1 MHGACAKLAPA
12 VVMVLVHMHFAR
24 ALISPPPTAS
34 LSWNQ
39 PVLLRSRPGV
49 WSEAGY
55 SSCVGWKHQRL
66 RRRRRCGNVR
76 QRQRTRAP
84 ALAMLFEKRP
94 EERALGDVLI
104 PEDASGG
111 AGGGG
116 GGGDDNAIG
125 VSVEPPGFLKRVFS
139 VPKNVRRTAAAGD
152 VVVPVIGARDG
163 WGGIR
168 QASTNQ
174 GIYPGVEYR
183 ILEVSVF
190 PTTSTPPTGG
200 GSTTSS
206 DSAAA
211 VASYS
216 SSSPQPEQQPE
227 QQEQQPDLDS
237 EPTAVLASARDAPPD
252 SFDDGSLVFT
262 MRPIYPLV
270 ARLERGDWPV
280 RVPAREFPVM
290 LTPFSYNAAT
300 AWAAFTTSL
309 SLLSVGFVLS
319 QALTLS
325 VINSHSMEPTLQVG
339 DVVLVEKVSRSF
351 LVKPNDIVYFRPPPV
366 LQDIVSRAGGTLSP
380 TDLFVKRVA
389 ALPGDTVTVSADGSV
404 DVRAAAGGGGG
415 GSTRLP
421 KGTNRADSGGGAA
434 GGEFDNNLGS
444 GVAGQEGSPAA
455 AAAAA
460 AGGGAPA
467 EGKVAL
473 PDSVLQR
480 IARLD
485 EKVLPPG
492 SVFVLGDNPAASM
505 DSRVWGQLDKGEIVG
520 HALLRVFPPRS
531 FGLLQ

>member
-1 MHGACAKLAPA
+1 MYRACAKLVPA
-12 VVMVLVHMHFAR
+12 ALMVLAHMHFAR
-24 ALISPPPTAS
+24 ALISPRPTAS

-39 PVLLRSRPGV
+39 PVLRGRPGV

-55 SSCVGWKHQRL
+55 GSSSWNHQRL
-66 RRRRRCGNVR
+66 RRRRRCGNFH

-104 PEDASGG
+104 PEDAPGG

-116 GGGDDNAIG
+116 GDDAIG

-139 VPKNVRRTAAAGD
+139 VPKNVRRTVAAGD

-168 QASTNQ
+168 QASSILRLADQ

-190 PTTSTPPTGG
+190 PTTPTPPTGDS
-200 GSTTSS
+200 STLSS

-211 VASYS
+211 VAPYS
-216 SSSPQPEQQPE
+216 SSPPPLQQQQQP
-227 QQEQQPDLDS
+227 EQQPDLDA

-351 LVKPNDIVYFRPPPV
+351 VVRPNDIVYFRPPPV

-380 TDLFVKRVA
+380 SDLFVKRVA
-389 ALPGDTVTVSADGSV
+389 ALSGDAVTVRADGSV

-415 GSTRLP
+415 GGGNTRLP
-421 KGTNRADSGGGAA
+421 KGTNRADNGGGAA
-434 GGEFDNNLGS
+434 GGDSDIILGD
-444 GVAGQEGSPAA
+444 GVAGQEGSAA
-455 AAAAA
+455 AVAAAK
-460 AGGGAPA
+460 GGALA
-467 EGKVAL
+467 EEKVAL

-485 EKVLPPG
+485 EKVLPSG

>member
-1 MHGACAKLAPA
+1 MYGACAKLVPA
-12 VVMVLVHMHFAR
+12 ALMVLAHMHFAR
-24 ALISPPPTAS
+24 ALISPRPTAS
-34 LSWNQ
+34 LSWDQ
-39 PVLLRSRPGV
+39 PVLRGRPSV
-49 WSEAGY
+49 WSEDGY
-55 SSCVGWKHQRL
+55 GSSSWKHQRM
-66 RRRRRCGNVR
+66 RRGRRCGNFH

-104 PEDASGG
+104 PEDSSGG
-111 AGGGG
+111 AGGGS
-116 GGGDDNAIG
+116 GDDAIG

-168 QASTNQ
+168 QRLADQ

-183 ILEVSVF
+183 I
-190 PTTSTPPTGG
+190 
-200 GSTTSS
+200 
-206 DSAAA
+206 
-211 VASYS
+211 
-216 SSSPQPEQQPE
+216 
-227 QQEQQPDLDS
+227 
-237 EPTAVLASARDAPPD
+237 
-252 SFDDGSLVFT
+252 
-262 MRPIYPLV
+262 
-270 ARLERGDWPV
+270 LERGDWPV

-366 LQDIVSRAGGTLSP
+366 LQDIVSRAGGSLSP
-380 TDLFVKRVA
+380 SDLFVKRVA
-389 ALPGDTVTVSADGSV
+389 ALSGDTVTVGADGRV

-415 GSTRLP
+415 NTRLP
-421 KGTNRADSGGGAA
+421 KGTNRADNGGGAA
-434 GGEFDNNLGS
+434 GGDSDSILGD
-444 GVAGQEGSPAA
+444 GVAGQEGSAA
-455 AAAAA
+455 AVAAAK
-460 AGGGAPA
+460 GGALA
-467 EGKVAL
+467 EEKVAL

-485 EKVLPPG
+485 EKVLPSG

>member
-1 MHGACAKLAPA
+1 MYGACAKLVPA
-12 VVMVLVHMHFAR
+12 TLMVLAHMHFAR
-24 ALISPPPTAS
+24 ALISPRPTAS
-34 LSWNQ
+34 LSWDQ
-39 PVLLRSRPGV
+39 PVLRGRPGV
-49 WSEAGY
+49 WSEDGY
-55 SSCVGWKHQRL
+55 GSSSWKHQRM
-66 RRRRRCGNVR
+66 RRRRRCGNFH

-84 ALAMLFEKRP
+84 PLAMLFEKRP

-104 PEDASGG
+104 PEDSSGG
-111 AGGGG
+111 AGDGS
-116 GGGDDNAIG
+116 GDDAIG

-168 QASTNQ
+168 QASIILRLADQ

-190 PTTSTPPTGG
+190 PTAPAPPTGD
-200 GSTTSS
+200 STTASS

-211 VASYS
+211 VSPYLS
-216 SSSPQPEQQPE
+216 SSSQPEQQQQQQ
-227 QQEQQPDLDS
+227 QQEQQPDLDA

-309 SLLSVGFVLS
+309 SLLAVGFVLS

-380 TDLFVKRVA
+380 SDLFVKRVA
-389 ALPGDTVTVSADGSV
+389 ALSGDTVTVGADGSV

-415 GSTRLP
+415 NTRLP
-421 KGTNRADSGGGAA
+421 KGTNRVDNGGGAA
-434 GGEFDNNLGS
+434 GGYSDNNLGD
-444 GVAGQEGSPAA
+444 GVAGQEGSAA
-455 AAAAA
+455 AVATAK
-460 AGGGAPA
+460 GGALA
-467 EGKVAL
+467 EEKVAL

-480 IARLD
+480 IVRLD
-485 EKVLPPG
+485 EKVLPSG

>member
-1 MHGACAKLAPA
+1 MHGACAMLVPA
-12 VVMVLVHMHFAR
+12 ALMVLAHVHFAR
-24 ALISPPPTAS
+24 ALISLRPTAS

-39 PVLLRSRPGV
+39 SVLRGRPGV

-55 SSCVGWKHQRL
+55 GSSSWNHQRL
-66 RRRRRCGNVR
+66 RRRRRCGNFH

-84 ALAMLFEKRP
+84 LAMLFEKRP

-116 GGGDDNAIG
+116 GDDAIG

-168 QASTNQ
+168 QASSRLADQ

-183 ILEVSVF
+183 IIEMSVF
-190 PTTSTPPTGG
+190 PTAPTPPTGD
-200 GSTTSS
+200 STTASS

-211 VASYS
+211 VAPYL
-216 SSSPQPEQQPE
+216 QQQPD
-227 QQEQQPDLDS
+227 QQPDLDA
-237 EPTAVLASARDAPPD
+237 EPTAVLASARDAPPE

-339 DVVLVEKVSRSF
+339 DVVLVEKVSRSL

-380 TDLFVKRVA
+380 SDLFVKRVA

-404 DVRAAAGGGGG
+404 DVRAAAAGGGGN
-415 GSTRLP
+415 TRLP
-421 KGTNRADSGGGAA
+421 KGKNRADSGGGAA
-434 GGEFDNNLGS
+434 GGGSDINLGE
-444 GVAGQEGSPAA
+444 GVAGQEGSAA
-455 AAAAA
+455 AVAAAK
-460 AGGGAPA
+460 GGAPA

-485 EKVLPPG
+485 EKVLPSG

-505 DSRVWGQLDKGEIVG
+505 DSRVWGQLDTGEIVG